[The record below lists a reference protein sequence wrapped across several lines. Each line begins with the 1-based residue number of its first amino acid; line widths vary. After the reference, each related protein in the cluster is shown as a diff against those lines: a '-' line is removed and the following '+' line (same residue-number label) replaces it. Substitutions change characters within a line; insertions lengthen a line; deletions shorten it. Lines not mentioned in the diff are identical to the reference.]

1 MLGTTAI
8 RAGEAQ
14 IVVAGGMESMS
25 NAPYLLPRAR
35 TGLRMGHGELLDAII
50 HDGLW
55 DAYHDYHMGQTGE
68 LVAETYGITREEQDR
83 YALASYEKALRAQ
96 AECWFST
103 EIVPTSVPQ
112 PKGEPLLVAK
122 DEDPRPTSLE
132 KLASLRPA
140 FRKDGTI
147 TAGNASKISDGGAAL
162 VLMSAQQAASRGA
175 PVLGRVLASATHSRE
190 PEWVMMAPTDA
201 IRAAVSRAG
210 LALDQIDLFEINEP
224 FAAAAV
230 AVVRELGIPPE
241 KVNIQGGAVALGHPI
256 GATGARLL
264 VTLLHALRRTGRRY
278 GVAGLCLGG
287 GEAVAMVVESA

>member
-1 MLGTTAI
+1 
-8 RAGEAQ
+8 
-14 IVVAGGMESMS
+14 MESMS

-35 TGLRMGHGELLDAII
+35 TGLRMGHAELLDALI

-55 DAYHDYHMGQTGE
+55 DAYHDYHMGETGE
-68 LVAETYGITREEQDR
+68 LAAETYSVTREEQDR
-83 YALASYEKALRAQ
+83 YAAASYEKALRAQ
-96 AECWFST
+96 AECWFSA

-147 TAGNASKISDGGAAL
+147 TAGNASNISDGGAAV
-162 VLMSAQQAASRGA
+162 VLMSAAQAAARRA

-230 AVVRELGIPPE
+230 AVVRELGIPFE

-264 VTLLHALRRTGRRY
+264 LTLLHALRRTGRRY

-287 GEAVAMVVESA
+287 GEAVAMVVESV